1 MRYVLYAAIA
11 LFAASIWLNTSHQ
24 GARLQRQMN
33 AHPADPSQLWG
44 H

>member
-1 MRYVLYAAIA
+1 MRYVLYAAIG
-11 LFAASIWLNTSHQ
+11 LLAASIWLNNSHH

-44 H
+44 R